1 QRSAGPPPNDV
12 PAAAA
17 DTEQLVTE
25 TSPID
30 GLERRVGYQRLA
42 GFPVYVSAGLE
53 TATIRDRWLG
63 TMGRHLIFGIPATA
77 LLVVF
82 LAMARRRTERFYIEA
97 ARRLEAEDALR
108 HGQRM
113 EALGQLTGGVAHDFN
128 NLLTVI
134 RASAD
139 LLRRANLPEE
149 RRLRY
154 IDAISDTVARA
165 SKLTSQLLAFARRQ
179 TLKPEVFDISRSVVT
194 LRDMV
199 KTLVGSRIEIVT
211 SVPDEPCYVNAD
223 AGQFETALINMA
235 VNARDAMAGQGQLV
249 ISVTAAPD
257 LPTPAA
263 PQERPPLGYVA
274 LAVQDTGIGI
284 PQQQFSRIFE
294 PFFTTKTIGQGTGL
308 GLSQVFGFAKQSGG
322 EIGVTSELGKG
333 TTFTLYLPRVAPAEQ
348 PRGDAGGHAVPI
360 GGRGMAVLV
369 VEDNIDVGRSATE
382 ALAELGYLTTLVD
395 NARDALE
402 ELIDGGSRFDV
413 VFTDVVMPGMTGLEL
428 AEEIRRLELNIPIV
442 LASGYSHVLAQQ
454 GTNGFELLRKPYSIE
469 ELSRVLHKV
478 VPV

>member
-1 QRSAGPPPNDV
+1 
-12 PAAAA
+12 
-17 DTEQLVTE
+17 
-25 TSPID
+25 
-30 GLERRVGYQRLA
+30 
-42 GFPVYVSAGLE
+42 
-53 TATIRDRWLG
+53 
-63 TMGRHLIFGIPATA
+63 
-77 LLVVF
+77 
-82 LAMARRRTERFYIEA
+82 
-97 ARRLEAEDALR
+97 
-108 HGQRM
+108 M

-308 GLSQVFGFAKQSGG
+308 GLSLVKHILNRHRGRLLIESVPRKGAAFTACFPQS
-322 EIGVTSELGKG
+322 K
-333 TTFTLYLPRVAPAEQ
+333 PA
-348 PRGDAGGHAVPI
+348 RAA
-360 GGRGMAVLV
+360 
-369 VEDNIDVGRSATE
+369 
-382 ALAELGYLTTLVD
+382 
-395 NARDALE
+395 
-402 ELIDGGSRFDV
+402 
-413 VFTDVVMPGMTGLEL
+413 
-428 AEEIRRLELNIPIV
+428 
-442 LASGYSHVLAQQ
+442 
-454 GTNGFELLRKPYSIE
+454 
-469 ELSRVLHKV
+469 
-478 VPV
+478 

>member
-1 QRSAGPPPNDV
+1 
-12 PAAAA
+12 
-17 DTEQLVTE
+17 
-25 TSPID
+25 
-30 GLERRVGYQRLA
+30 
-42 GFPVYVSAGLE
+42 
-53 TATIRDRWLG
+53 
-63 TMGRHLIFGIPATA
+63 M
-77 LLVVF
+77 
-82 LAMARRRTERFYIEA
+82 
-97 ARRLEAEDALR
+97 
-108 HGQRM
+108 
-113 EALGQLTGGVAHDFN
+113 
-128 NLLTVI
+128 
-134 RASAD
+134 
-139 LLRRANLPEE
+139 
-149 RRLRY
+149 
-154 IDAISDTVARA
+154 
-165 SKLTSQLLAFARRQ
+165 
-179 TLKPEVFDISRSVVT
+179 FDISRSVVT

-308 GLSQVFGFAKQSGG
+308 GLSMAYGFVKQSGG

-478 VPV
+478 VPVPLHRAPPVAPSSEMR